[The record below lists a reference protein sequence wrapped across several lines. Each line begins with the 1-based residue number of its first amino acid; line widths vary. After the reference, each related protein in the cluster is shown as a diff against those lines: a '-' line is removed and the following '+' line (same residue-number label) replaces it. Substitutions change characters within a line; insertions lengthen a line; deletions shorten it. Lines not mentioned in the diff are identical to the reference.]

1 MKVLPGL
8 ATNLRD
14 AYRVCDV
21 KPLSGESL
29 DRYYVALGARMNTTY
44 GIQVMLED
52 QEPGEFAKVL
62 FTGHVG
68 CGKSSELAKIARNE
82 QESYSI
88 IYVQAEEQT
97 DPYDLEYTDL
107 YLLIIKEVEYSL
119 RKVGLQFDGRLL
131 KSFEDWFKDITKETE
146 ETVEKSV
153 NVDAE
158 ASLGSEAPFLAK
170 FLVKML
176 AQIKA
181 GSKDKTTIRQTLV
194 KDFSRLKTDVNLL
207 LSDADKKLRS
217 KFPNKK
223 GFLLILDGLDKCPP
237 SVSEELFVSNASQ
250 LQELNLNV
258 IYTVPIATL
267 YAPNFLAST
276 FERATTVPMVNIYAY
291 HPEVEELEHRQ
302 EFLDEVAS
310 VIEARVDINMVFEDR
325 ALLIELAKASGGHIR
340 HLMQMMRDACNNARV
355 KGYIKIREEN
365 VVYASKQLQFG
376 FERSLLRGYY
386 DELVQIGLQKEI
398 SKTGDDIGRQLLFS
412 TAVLE
417 YNGNNRWVYPHP
429 MVRRSDIFKRSR
441 REFEASES

>member
-223 GFLLILDGLDKCPP
+223 GF
-237 SVSEELFVSNASQ
+237 
-250 LQELNLNV
+250 
-258 IYTVPIATL
+258 
-267 YAPNFLAST
+267 
-276 FERATTVPMVNIYAY
+276 
-291 HPEVEELEHRQ
+291 
-302 EFLDEVAS
+302 
-310 VIEARVDINMVFEDR
+310 
-325 ALLIELAKASGGHIR
+325 
-340 HLMQMMRDACNNARV
+340 
-355 KGYIKIREEN
+355 
-365 VVYASKQLQFG
+365 
-376 FERSLLRGYY
+376 
-386 DELVQIGLQKEI
+386 
-398 SKTGDDIGRQLLFS
+398 
-412 TAVLE
+412 
-417 YNGNNRWVYPHP
+417 
-429 MVRRSDIFKRSR
+429 RRC
-441 REFEASES
+441 